1 MIVTATACLME
12 LAQLNVS
19 SIIKIVGMIK
29 GGVNMNTIDKI
40 KLLQKL
46 LEERYPV
53 EVYDKAEK
61 NSIFRLRVDKLLNKL
76 NKLEEEV

>member
-1 MIVTATACLME
+1 MD
-12 LAQLNVS
+12 
-19 SIIKIVGMIK
+19 
-29 GGVNMNTIDKI
+29 TIDKI

-61 NSIFRLRVDKLLNKL
+61 TSTFCLRVDKLLNKL

>member
-1 MIVTATACLME
+1 MD
-12 LAQLNVS
+12 
-19 SIIKIVGMIK
+19 
-29 GGVNMNTIDKI
+29 TIDKI

-61 NSIFRLRVDKLLNKL
+61 TSIYRLHVDKILNKL
-76 NKLEEEV
+76 YKLEEELK